1 MTLVNWRS
9 LMSNDISKNIKK
21 AAKEKNLS
29 QKDIA
34 NITGLTESAVS
45 RYFNGSRTPNADAL
59 NKIAMALGTSSAAL
73 LGSVVAGGLGLL
85 GTAIHAV
92 NPLIGITALG
102 TMSVISKSKIP
113 NRSES
118 KQADLELEKLQK
130 TIENSKKQ
138 ISGTIVTSF
147 INKGYS
153 FKIDNNEITEDSP
166 DLCLYFDNEKIKS
179 WWFVFWDN
187 EFNRILNIT
196 KNDLSKYLV
205 SKFMLTKPDRTKK
218 SSLVV
223 KDKELFDFISKLNGK
238 ISYKGNLSVLLIDT
252 NSMSIV
258 NEKNI
263 SYYDDNEI
271 VELNIVPNE

>member
-1 MTLVNWRS
+1 
-9 LMSNDISKNIKK
+9 
-21 AAKEKNLS
+21 
-29 QKDIA
+29 
-34 NITGLTESAVS
+34 
-45 RYFNGSRTPNADAL
+45 
-59 NKIAMALGTSSAAL
+59 MALGTSSAAL

-118 KQADLELEKLQK
+118 KQADLELKKLQK

-187 EFNRILNIT
+187 EFNRILNIS

-223 KDKELFDFISKLNGK
+223 KDKELYDFISELNGK

-263 SYYDDNEI
+263 SYYDDDEI
-271 VELNIVPNE
+271 IELSIVPNK

>member
-1 MTLVNWRS
+1 
-9 LMSNDISKNIKK
+9 MSNDISKNIKK

-92 NPLIGITALG
+92 NPLVGITALG

-113 NRSES
+113 NKSES

-166 DLCLYFDNEKIKS
+166 DLCLYFDNENIKS
-179 WWFVFWDN
+179 GWFVFWDN
-187 EFNRILNIT
+187 EFNKIINIS

-205 SKFMLTKPDRTKK
+205 SKFMLTEPDRAKK

-223 KDKELFDFISKLNGK
+223 KDKELFDLISELKGK

-252 NSMSIV
+252 DSMSIV
-258 NEKNI
+258 NERNI
-263 SYYDDNEI
+263 SYYDDDEI
-271 VELNIVPNE
+271 IELSMMLAYK

>member
-1 MTLVNWRS
+1 
-9 LMSNDISKNIKK
+9 MSNDISKNIKK

-92 NPLIGITALG
+92 NPLVGITALG

-113 NRSES
+113 NKSES

-153 FKIDNNEITEDSP
+153 FKIDNNEITEDSKERF
-166 DLCLYFDNEKIKS
+166 LIKAIFLYC
-179 WWFVFWDN
+179 
-187 EFNRILNIT
+187 
-196 KNDLSKYLV
+196 
-205 SKFMLTKPDRTKK
+205 
-218 SSLVV
+218 
-223 KDKELFDFISKLNGK
+223 
-238 ISYKGNLSVLLIDT
+238 
-252 NSMSIV
+252 
-258 NEKNI
+258 
-263 SYYDDNEI
+263 
-271 VELNIVPNE
+271 